1 MVVLHV
7 VVTTEAV
14 QKLRQGLSSTLK
26 HQIH

>member
-1 MVVLHV
+1 MVVLHM

-14 QKLRQGLSSTLK
+14 QKLRQSLASTLE